1 MVTQQEQSL
10 QVSSPKTWDRA
21 TARVNVGDRIRAPFT
36 PVMQVI
42 DKDVYPNGQ
51 TWLLV
56 KPNSGSYTEEWVL
69 EAEEDIQQPAEPQPL
84 FEEEAEFKQGL
95 EHGQHDAAKRLPA
108 IYTHASCQYSA
119 GYLNGYNSTPTPQ
132 QTKAPAAP
140 HWTVIYDGD
149 YWYKAYVDRSLVGK
163 ATTYQKAEQM
173 AQKAIA
179 SKDFW
184 QEHRERVLASYA
196 G

>member
-1 MVTQQEQSL
+1 MLTQTEQSL
-10 QVSSPKTWDRA
+10 QVSTPKIWDRETTKA
-21 TARVNVGDRIRAPFT
+21 NIGDYIRAPHT

-42 DKDVYPNGQ
+42 DKDIYANGQ

-56 KPNSGSYTEEWVL
+56 QPTSGSYTEEWVV
-69 EAEEDIQQPAEPQPL
+69 EPEEDKQTE
-84 FEEEAEFKQGL
+84 FEQGF
-95 EHGQHDAAKRLPA
+95 EHGRNDAAERLHP
-108 IYTHASCQYSA
+108 IYTEATCQYST
-119 GYLNGYNSTPTPQ
+119 GYLKGYNSTSTPQ

-179 SKDFW
+179 SKKFW

-196 G
+196 D